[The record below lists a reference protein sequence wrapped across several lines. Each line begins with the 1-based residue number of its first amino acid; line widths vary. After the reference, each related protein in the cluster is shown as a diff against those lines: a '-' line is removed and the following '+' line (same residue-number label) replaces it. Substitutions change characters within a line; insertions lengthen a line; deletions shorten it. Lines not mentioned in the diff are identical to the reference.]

1 MIQIHSFSFNPFQ
14 ENTFVLSNS
23 SNECIIID
31 AGCYFDKE
39 KKALLDYINQKKLKP
54 ISFLNTHAHLDHVF
68 GLQYLKQQFPDVPF
82 LLHERELPVL
92 NSAVAVSTKYGVPC
106 DTPPQ
111 PNTLIN
117 ENTDLIFGDEKI
129 KILFTPG
136 HSPGSLSFYFEKEKF
151 VISGDCLF
159 QQSIGRTDL
168 PGGDFSTLVQSIRTQ
183 LFSLPDET
191 KVYSGHGGITTI
203 GEEKNFNPFVGVN
216 K

>member
-14 ENTFVLSNS
+14 ENTYLLVNNK
-23 SNECIIID
+23 NECIIID
-31 AGCYFDKE
+31 AGCYFEEE
-39 KKALLDYINQKKLKP
+39 KKALSDFIDKNNLTPTI
-54 ISFLNTHAHLDHVF
+54 FLNTHAHLDHVF
-68 GLQYLKQQFPDVPF
+68 GLNYVKQMYPAVPF

-92 NSAVAVSTKYGVPC
+92 HSAVAVSTKYGVPC
-106 DTPPQ
+106 DAPPQ
-111 PNTLIN
+111 PDTLID
-117 ENTDLIFGDEKI
+117 ENTDLVFGDEKI

-168 PGGDFSTLVQSIRTQ
+168 PGGDFSTLVQSIHSQ
-183 LFSLPDET
+183 LFSLPNET
-191 KVYSGHGGITTI
+191 KVYSGHGGVTTI
-203 GEEKNFNPFVGVN
+203 GEEKNFNPFVGLN

>member
-14 ENTFVLSNS
+14 ENTYLLVNS
-23 SNECIIID
+23 ANECIIID
-31 AGCYFDKE
+31 AGCYFDEE
-39 KKALLDYINQKKLKP
+39 KTTLSDYIKENKLKP
-54 ISFLNTHAHLDHVF
+54 HLDHVF
-68 GLQYLKQQFPDVPF
+68 GLQHLKQQYPDVPF

-92 NSAVAVSTKYGVPC
+92 NSAVTVSAKYGVPC

-111 PNTLIN
+111 PDKLID
-117 ENTDLIFGDEKI
+117 ENSDLTFGNEKI

-168 PGGDFSTLVQSIRTQ
+168 PGGDFSTLVQSIHTQ

-191 KVYSGHGGITTI
+191 KVYSGHGGVTTI
-203 GEEKNFNPFVGVN
+203 GDEKNFNPFVGLN